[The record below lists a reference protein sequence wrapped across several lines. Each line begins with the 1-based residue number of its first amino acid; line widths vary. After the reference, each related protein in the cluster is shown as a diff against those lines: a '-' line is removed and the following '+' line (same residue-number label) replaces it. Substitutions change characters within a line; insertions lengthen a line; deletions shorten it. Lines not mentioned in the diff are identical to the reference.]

1 MLRAILLLIV
11 IILAGRLLSRLLR
24 GTGAPGSNAKDK
36 VVAHM
41 VRCAHCATFVPA
53 ADAVLDAD
61 TPYCSDA
68 HRRLGP
74 ARNQ

>member
-1 MLRAILLLIV
+1 MLRAILILI
-11 IILAGRLLSRLLR
+11 ILILAGRLLARLLR
-24 GTGAPGSNAKDK
+24 GTGAAKANDK

-53 ADAVLDAD
+53 TDAVPEGDLF
-61 TPYCSDA
+61 YCSDE

-74 ARNQ
+74 APGT